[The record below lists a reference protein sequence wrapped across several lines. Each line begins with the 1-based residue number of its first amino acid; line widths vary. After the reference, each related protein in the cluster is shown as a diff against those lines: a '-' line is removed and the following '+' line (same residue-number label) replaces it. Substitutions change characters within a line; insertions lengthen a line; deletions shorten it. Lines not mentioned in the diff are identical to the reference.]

1 MKSQGDKPFHPGM
14 VIKHIYLLPHKISEQ
29 ELAKALAMPYK
40 FVNELLCGER
50 SITPDIAFRLAR
62 FFNTTAD
69 FWTALQTH
77 VDICHETLESAKQRY
92 DQIKKTA

>member
-29 ELAKALAMPYK
+29 ELANALGMPHK
-40 FVNELLCGER
+40 FVIELLSGER
-50 SITPDIAFRLAR
+50 SITPDIASRLAR
-62 FFNTTAD
+62 FLNTTAD

-77 VDICHETLESAKQRY
+77 VDICSETIEYAKHGYNQAKR
-92 DQIKKTA
+92 TA